1 MGILK
6 KRPKRTVLVCCGTG
20 CIANGSLEVY
30 SEFEK
35 IVKAGDYPVKVK
47 AAAKATGCNGLCE
60 MGPIVKI
67 LPDDI
72 FYCRV
77 KVSDVEEIVRETLDG
92 GRTVERLLYTDPAT
106 GKKVKSHKETDFYKN
121 QLKIALRNI
130 GEIDPKNIDDYIQR
144 GGYRAL
150 TKVLS
155 KMKPEDVIV
164 EMEKS
169 GLRGRGGA
177 GFSTGR
183 KWRHC
188 AASDGTPRYVL
199 CNGDEGDPG
208 AFMDRS
214 IMEGDPHSI
223 IEGMVIGAY
232 AVGSRQ
238 GFIYI
243 RDEYS
248 LALKNMSAAI
258 RQAKEQGFLG
268 ESIMGSGFGFDL
280 SIVRGGGAF
289 VCGESSAL
297 MASIEGRV
305 GEPRAKYIHATERGL
320 WDKPTVLN
328 NVETWA
334 NVPVIIDRGSDWFS
348 SIGTGGSK
356 GTKVF
361 SLVGKVQNTGL
372 IEVPMGISLRKIIF
386 DIGGGIPGGKAFK
399 AVQTGGPSGGCIP
412 GSMLDLKVDFESLS
426 GAGSMMGSG
435 GMIVMDEDT
444 CMVEVAR
451 YYTGFL
457 AEESCGKCLPC
468 REGLRRMLGILNDIC
483 AGRGRKE
490 DVDTLL
496 EICEALKEASL
507 CGLGKTA
514 PNPVETTL
522 RYFREEYLEHIR
534 DKHCRAGVCP
544 ALTQYYIEES
554 LCRGCGLCA
563 KNCPADAI
571 TGKPG
576 DKYTIDPDLCIKC
589 GRCRQVCKF
598 GAVSIGGGAAV

>member
-1 MGILK
+1 M
-6 KRPKRTVLVCCGTG
+6 LVCCGTG
-20 CIANGSLEVY
+20 CLANGSHGVY
-30 SEFEK
+30 REFEK
-35 IVKAGDYPVKVK
+35 MLKYADHSVKVK
-47 AAAKATGCNGLCE
+47 AVTKATGCNGLCE

-77 KVSDVEEIVRETLDG
+77 KASDVEDIVRETLAG
-92 GRTVERLLYTDPAT
+92 GRPVERLLYTDPAT
-106 GKKVKSHKETDFYKN
+106 GKRVKSHRETDFYKN
-121 QLKIALRNI
+121 QQKIALRNI
-130 GEIDPKNIDDYIQR
+130 GEIDPANIDDYIQR

-150 TKVLS
+150 AKALD
-155 KMKPEDVIV
+155 KMSAGEVID
-164 EMEKS
+164 EIEKS
-169 GLRGRGGA
+169 GIRGRGGA
-177 GFSTGR
+177 GFPTGR

-188 AASDGTPRYVL
+188 AGANGATKYIV

-223 IEGMVIGAY
+223 IEGMAIGAY
-232 AVGSRQ
+232 AVGARK
-238 GFIYI
+238 GYIYI

-248 LALKNMSAAI
+248 LALKSMSRAI
-258 RQAKEQGFLG
+258 EQAKERGYLG
-268 ESIMGSGFGFDL
+268 DSIMGSSHSFDMD
-280 SIVRGGGAF
+280 IVRGGGAF

-297 MASIEGRV
+297 IASIEGRI
-305 GEPRAKYIHATERGL
+305 GEPRAKYIHATQRGL

-334 NVPVIIDRGSDWFS
+334 NVPVIIDRGSGWFN
-348 SIGTGGSK
+348 SIGTGKSK

-372 IEVPMGISLRKIIF
+372 IEVPMGISLGKIIF

-412 GSMLDLKVDFESLS
+412 GSMMDLEVDFESLGS
-426 GAGSMMGSG
+426 AGSMMGSG

-451 YYTGFL
+451 YYTKFL

-468 REGLRRMLGILNDIC
+468 REGLRRMLDILNDIC
-483 AGRGRKE
+483 EGRGHKE
-490 DVDTLL
+490 DMDTLL
-496 EICEALKEASL
+496 EICEALREASL
-507 CGLGKTA
+507 CALGKTA

-522 RYFREEYLEHIR
+522 RYFREEYLEHIQ
-534 DKHCRAGVCP
+534 DKRCRAGVCP
-544 ALTQYYIEES
+544 DLTEYYIDES

-563 KNCPADAI
+563 KNCPAGAI
-571 TGKPG
+571 TGQPG
-576 DKYTIDPDLCIKC
+576 SAYIINHDLCTKC
-589 GRCRQVCKF
+589 GRCRRVCKF
-598 GAVSIGGGAAV
+598 GAVGIGGGAVV